1 METKAGVGY
10 SELFDSFS
18 AGKECATEAV
28 KNLEGRPIAIAV
40 IFTTVRHDA
49 KAFQQGIKEIIGADT
64 KLIGGYSV
72 GIITNSNLG
81 YDGYQSGI
89 LCICSDTMNFDTII
103 EHNLSVNEYDCGKKI
118 TAQLKNKTF
127 EGDPFLFLCYDA
139 VDRSSGKL
147 KMNMATP
154 LCKALNEDIDC
165 RTFPIFG
172 AGLTGDMMFRPTK
185 QWLDNDI
192 FDNSAI
198 GLIFSGSAKIDSVIM
213 HGCEPASDYHIV
225 TKTNGTLILEIDHIP
240 ALDFI
245 QSLVGESLSFEDFG
259 FFLTISMNRG
269 DKYSKFDPKNFS
281 NRMCVNVNKD
291 TRSII
296 MVEPDIVEGTEI
308 IFMRRSVD
316 FEYMKT
322 ATKGLVEKIKNE
334 GKTPRFALYID
345 CAGRAAHYYGSDIE
359 DASILQKHLNDIPL
373 FGFYSGVEIA
383 RLNGK
388 AEPLDWTGVL
398 HIISE

>member
-10 SELFDSFS
+10 SELFDSYS
-18 AGKECATEAV
+18 AGIECASEAV
-28 KNLEGRPIAIAV
+28 KELDGRTVSIAV

-49 KAFQQGIKEIIGADT
+49 ESFQKGIKEIIGKDT
-64 KLIGGYSV
+64 PLIGGYSV
-72 GIITNSNLG
+72 GIITNNNLG

-89 LCICSDTMNFDTII
+89 LCICSDTICFDTII
-103 EHNLSVNEYDCGKKI
+103 EPNVSLNEYDCGKRI
-118 TAQLKNKTF
+118 AAQLKNKKY

-139 VDRSSGKL
+139 VDRSSGRL

-154 LCKALNEDIDC
+154 LCKALNEEIDC
-165 RTFPIFG
+165 SVFPVFG

-185 QWLDNDI
+185 QWLNNDI
-192 FDNSAI
+192 FQNSAI
-198 GLIFSGSAKIDSVIM
+198 GLLFSGSAKIDSVIM
-213 HGCEPASDYHIV
+213 HGCEPASDYHTV
-225 TKTNGTLILEIDHIP
+225 TKTNGTLILEIDNIP
-240 ALDFI
+240 ALDFV
-245 QSLVGESLSFEDFG
+245 QGLVGESLSFEDYG

-281 NRMCVNVNKD
+281 NRMCVNVNKE
-291 TRSII
+291 TKSII

-316 FEYMKT
+316 FDYIKT
-322 ATKGLVEKIKNE
+322 ATQELVEKIRSE
-334 GKTPRFALYID
+334 GKTPRFAFYID

-359 DASILQKHLNDIPL
+359 DASILQKNLSHIPL

>member
-10 SELFDSFS
+10 SELFDSYN
-18 AGKECATEAV
+18 AGKECALEAI
-28 KNLEGRPIAIAV
+28 KDLAGNPISIAI

-49 KAFQQGIKEIIGADT
+49 TLFQKGIKEVIGENT
-64 KLIGGYSV
+64 PLIGGYGV
-72 GIITNSNLG
+72 GIITNNNLG
-81 YDGYQSGI
+81 YDGYQAGV
-89 LCICSDTMNFDTII
+89 LCVCSTTMKFDTII
-103 EHNLSVNEYDCGKKI
+103 EHNVSVNEYDCGKKI
-118 TAQLKNKTF
+118 AAQLNGKKI
-127 EGDPFLFLCYDA
+127 EGNPFLFLCYDA
-139 VDRSSGKL
+139 VDRSTGRL

-154 LCKALNEDIDC
+154 LCKALNEEIDC
-165 RTFPIFG
+165 STLPIFG

-185 QWLDNDI
+185 QWLNNDI
-192 FDNSAI
+192 FQNSAI

-213 HGCEPASDYHIV
+213 HGCEPASDYHTV
-225 TKTNGTLILEIDHIP
+225 TKAKGTQILEIDNIP

-245 QSLVGESLSFEDFG
+245 QNLVGDSLSFEDYG

-269 DKYSKFDPKNFS
+269 KKYAKFNPGDFS
-281 NRMCVNVNKD
+281 NRMCVNVNKE
-291 TRSII
+291 SKAII
-296 MVEPDIVEGTEI
+296 MVEPDIVDGTEI

-316 FEYMKT
+316 FDYMKT
-322 ATKGLVEKIKNE
+322 ATTELIDKIKDE
-334 GKTPRFALYID
+334 GKTPRFAFYID

-359 DASILQKHLNDIPL
+359 DASILQKNLGDIPM

-383 RLNGK
+383 QLNGK